1 MPRSNILNDYTA
13 AEIAAAREKAGAKR
27 AIRPCLWCEKSVSM
41 RHDQHF
47 CSSSCRAAYA
57 RAAAEIEKERAWLE
71 KAQWR
76 AEREALVREIQRLR
90 KKTGE
95 PEFNPDSPALG

>member
-1 MPRSNILNDYTA
+1 MPQSNILNDYTA

-76 AEREALVREIQRLR
+76 VEREALVREIQRLR

-95 PEFNPDSPALG
+95 PEFNPDSPALD